1 MSESTKLK
9 NFEEFRAAEGEPFAE
24 AIRQQREFLRD
35 AAAADELL
43 RPNAI
48 ALPGWSQWP
57 PDNALA
63 TS

>member
-9 NFEEFRAAEGEPFAE
+9 NFEEFRAAEGEPFGE

-43 RPNAI
+43 KPR
-48 ALPGWSQWP
+48 ALSLSGWAQWP